1 MFQISQTTTTTTRM
15 LCIMLSNNNLPATVL
30 GFIHQFYTSTH
41 FKETMQAGATQACHA
56 FTTEQDLSSTQ
67 LTAVSSWQPEV
78 TVWSLTAVNAFTERL
93 ASRLVVSV
101 V

>member
-1 MFQISQTTTTTTRM
+1 M
-15 LCIMLSNNNLPATVL
+15 L
-30 GFIHQFYTSTH
+30 
-41 FKETMQAGATQACHA
+41 AGATQACHA
-56 FTTEQDLSSTQ
+56 FTTEQDRSSTQ
-67 LTAVSSWQPEV
+67 LTAVSSWQPEVHV

>member
-1 MFQISQTTTTTTRM
+1 
-15 LCIMLSNNNLPATVL
+15 
-30 GFIHQFYTSTH
+30 
-41 FKETMQAGATQACHA
+41 MQAGATQACHA

-78 TVWSLTAVNAFTERL
+78 TVWSLTAVNAFTEHL